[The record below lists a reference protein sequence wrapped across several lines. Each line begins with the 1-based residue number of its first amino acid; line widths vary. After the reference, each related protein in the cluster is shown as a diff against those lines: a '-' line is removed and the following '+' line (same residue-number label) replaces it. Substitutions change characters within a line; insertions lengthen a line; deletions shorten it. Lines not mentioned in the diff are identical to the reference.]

1 MKKGFALMISALL
14 IFSCAISVSAAE
26 AQYSTAGDLY
36 EAWYN
41 NLPDYICGVW
51 STDGG
56 TTNLTF
62 GIQNNEAGNAGKQ
75 KILELIENDSSVTF
89 AYQVFGRNELLRIQ
103 EELDEYFTQNL
114 GVIYTGLDEMNNC
127 VVLGIDQK
135 RKHNADTQHMI
146 ERITENYGEA
156 IRVEYTEEISYTAGE
171 LENLTAWIRK
181 SKQPSLLMP
190 MIVVLLFMIG
200 ITFAMAIRRKM
211 LILQTNHGTTV
222 SATRLP
228 SAKDVEDM
236 VKQSYYAVPS
246 DLKKKVM
253 DMIDGEGE

>member
-1 MKKGFALMISALL
+1 MKKLFTFIFLFFL
-14 IFSCAISVSAAE
+14 ICTCTTSVWAAE
-26 AQYSTAGDLY
+26 GQYITAGDLY
-36 EAWYN
+36 EAWHN

-51 STDGG
+51 TADGG
-56 TTNLTF
+56 TTLTF

-181 SKQPSLLMP
+181 SKQPSMLMP
-190 MIVVLLFMIG
+190 MIVMLLFMIG

-211 LILQTNHGTTV
+211 MILQTNHGTTV
-222 SATRLP
+222 SVTCLP
-228 SAKDVEDM
+228 SAKDVEAM
-236 VKQSYYAVPS
+236 VKRSEYTVPS
-246 DLKKKVM
+246 DLKQKVM